1 MGCKF
6 SSPLVVQIHKKDF
19 IMTDKVILKF
29 YWSKACFPGYDQVTD
44 EFRNPKHSMYDIE
57 WVVMMGSIKP

>member
-1 MGCKF
+1 
-6 SSPLVVQIHKKDF
+6 
-19 IMTDKVILKF
+19 MTDKVIMKF

-57 WVVMMGSIKP
+57 WAVMMGSIQPWPGSPEKRGLNKI